1 MELKIHTKNVE
12 INERVR
18 NQIERKLGQ
27 LNRHLP
33 GLSKVSVELK
43 SEPTRSQGDRMVV
56 QVTLSV
62 GGSVLRAEQQAS
74 TTTGAI
80 NLVAKVLDRRIER
93 YKSQV
98 YRSERARQ
106 NIPLRTQQAEEGIQP
121 ILVGESET
129 LPDGNLVRIKR
140 FDMKPMTVAGAAFQM
155 QMLGHSF
162 FMFLNSESDGYNLL
176 YERDD
181 GNYGLIQ
188 PEASQKIYPS
198 AQE

>member
-12 INERVR
+12 INERVS

-43 SEPTRSQGDRMVV
+43 SEPTRSQRDRMVV

-74 TTTGAI
+74 STTAAI

-93 YKSQV
+93 YKSRA

-106 NIPLRTQQAEEGIQP
+106 NTPLRTQQAEEGIQP
-121 ILVGESET
+121 APAGDSET
-129 LPDGNLVRIKR
+129 LPDGNLVRIKQ
-140 FDMKPMTVAGAAFQM
+140 FDMKPMTVAEAAFQM
-155 QMLGHSF
+155 QLLGHSF

-188 PEASQKIYPS
+188 PEAS
-198 AQE
+198 

>member
-1 MELKIHTKNVE
+1 MAEGGGGLELKIHTKNVE

-43 SEPTRSQGDRMVV
+43 SEPTRSQRNRMVV

-62 GGSVLRAEQQAS
+62 GGSVLRAEQHASS
-74 TTTGAI
+74 TTEAI
-80 NLVAKVLDRRIER
+80 NLAAKVLERRIER
-93 YKSQV
+93 YKSQA

-121 ILVGESET
+121 VSAEVIET

-140 FDMKPMTVAGAAFQM
+140 FDMKPITVAKAAFQM

-188 PEASQKIYPS
+188 PESS
-198 AQE
+198 